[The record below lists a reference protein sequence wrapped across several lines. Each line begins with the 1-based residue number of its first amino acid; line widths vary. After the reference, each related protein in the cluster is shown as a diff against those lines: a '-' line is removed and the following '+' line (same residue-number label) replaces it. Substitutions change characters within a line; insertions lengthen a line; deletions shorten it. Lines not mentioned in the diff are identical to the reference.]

1 MDDLKIYVKDDI
13 ELEKLLDTVKTFS
26 DETGMECGLDRCAK
40 ATFNHGK
47 MVKPT
52 NIVLNDNT
60 VIKELD
66 QDDTY
71 KYLGVNDSNGMQHY
85 HERKNPE

>member
-1 MDDLKIYVKDDI
+1 MHDLNIYTTDYT

-26 DETGMECGLDRCAK
+26 DKIGMEFSLNKCAK
-40 ATFNHGK
+40 ATFKHRK
-47 MVKPT
+47 MVKST

-66 QDDTY
+66 HENTY
-71 KYLGVNDSNGMQHY
+71 K
-85 HERKNPE
+85 